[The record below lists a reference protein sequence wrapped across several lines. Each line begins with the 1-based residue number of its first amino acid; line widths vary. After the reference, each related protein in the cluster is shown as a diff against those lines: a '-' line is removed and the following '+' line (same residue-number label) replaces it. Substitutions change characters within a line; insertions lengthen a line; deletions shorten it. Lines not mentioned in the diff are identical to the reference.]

1 MTGGSS
7 GIDPCLVVVGDSCGE
22 FARAMI
28 RLAREYQ
35 VEAVLCDD
43 VYSAVVATA
52 RASGRRTLV
61 VGPMRELA
69 REDSRFFQIAEM
81 NSLRCCCL
89 MEKGPLAGSSGMLRA
104 MRAGAAIVG
113 DVREIKAIFKDWLA
127 HGGHRPVRKGLCD
140 LADDDLRATEA
151 ELSALLGHGMD
162 G

>member
-1 MTGGSS
+1 M
-7 GIDPCLVVVGDSCGE
+7 IVVGDPCSE
-22 FARAMI
+22 FARTMV

-35 VEAVLCDD
+35 VEVVPCDD
-43 VYSAVVATA
+43 VYSAVAATA
-52 RASGRRTLV
+52 RAAGRRTLV

-89 MEKGPLAGSSGMLRA
+89 MEKGPMTGSSGMLRA
-104 MRAGAAIVG
+104 LRAGAAIVC
-113 DVREIKAIFKDWLA
+113 DAREVRPIFKDWLA
-127 HGGHRPVRKGLCD
+127 HGGHRAARRSLCD

-151 ELSALLGHGMD
+151 ELSALLGHGTD